1 MYGEGFVMRDRKGF
15 KILFF
20 LKKLD
25 KIFLAIFSS
34 LLKSLSKVDSF
45 FRQNISFMIIP
56 HVKGDVKNIK
66 ISVLTLF
73 LFFLFF
79 LLIFIGFVFLSVNY
93 VTLKAIVKS
102 TEKSYALAESEI
114 EDFRNTVVEINSVA
128 SNFSKVLDELSSSLK
143 IKESNIDL
151 NRDKLDGDLADFLDL
166 QVLEA
171 NALKELND
179 LKNVK
184 NTIED
189 SILPLK
195 SIVKLL
201 HSQNKLLN
209 DIPSLWPIVKG
220 EGVVSLHFGPAIE
233 PFTRQWYIHKGIDLA
248 GVRIG
253 TAVVAAADG
262 EVIRASYQVTGY
274 GNFVQIKHKYGLST
288 LYAHMSRL
296 NISKGSYV
304 RKGQVIGF
312 LGQTGYSTGPHLHYE
327 VRIGSQVVNPDMY
340 LNLATGASR

>member
-1 MYGEGFVMRDRKGF
+1 MRDKRGF
-15 KILFF
+15 GILSF

-25 KIFLAIFSS
+25 KLFFTIFSS
-34 LLKSLSKVDSF
+34 FFKFLSNVYSF

-56 HVKGDVKNIK
+56 HVRGNVKNIK
-66 ISVLTLF
+66 ISFLTLF
-73 LFFLFF
+73 LFFVFF
-79 LLIFIGFVFLSVNY
+79 LVIFIGFIFLAINY
-93 VTLKAIVKS
+93 VTLKSIVNS
-102 TEKSYALAESEI
+102 SEKSYALAESEI
-114 EDFRNTVVEINSVA
+114 EDFRNTVVDINSV
-128 SNFSKVLDELSSSLK
+128 SNNFSKVLDELSSSLR
-143 IKESNIDL
+143 IKESNVGL
-151 NRDKLDGDLADFLDL
+151 SRNKLDGDLADFIDL
-166 QVLEA
+166 QMLEA
-171 NALKELND
+171 NSFKELND

-184 NTIED
+184 NMIEG
-189 SILPLK
+189 SISPLK
-195 SIVKLL
+195 SIVKLI

-220 EGVVSLHFGPAIE
+220 DGIVSLHFGPAIE
-233 PFTRQWYIHKGIDLA
+233 PFTRQWYIHKGIDIA
-248 GVRIG
+248 GVRVG
-253 TAVVAAADG
+253 TAIVATADG
-262 EVIRASYQVTGY
+262 EVVRASYQVTGY

-340 LNLATGASR
+340 LNLATGVSK

>member
-1 MYGEGFVMRDRKGF
+1 MRRRGF
-15 KILFF
+15 KILSF
-20 LKKLD
+20 LKELD
-25 KIFLAIFSS
+25 KVFFIIFGFFFK
-34 LLKSLSKVDSF
+34 LLNNIYSF

-56 HVKGDVKNIK
+56 HVKGDVKTIK
-66 ISVLTLF
+66 ISFLTLF

-79 LLIFIGFVFLSVNY
+79 ILIFIGFVLLSVNY
-93 VTLKAIVKS
+93 VTLKSIVKS

-128 SNFSKVLDELSSSLK
+128 SNFSKVLDELSASLK
-143 IKESNIDL
+143 IKGNNAGL
-151 NRDKLDGDLADFLDL
+151 NRSKLDGDLADFIDL
-166 QVLEA
+166 QMLEA
-171 NALKELND
+171 NVLKELND
-179 LKNVK
+179 LRNVK
-184 NTIED
+184 NTIEG
-189 SILPLK
+189 SISPLK
-195 SIVKLL
+195 NIVQLL

-220 EGVVSLHFGPAIE
+220 DGIVSLHFGPAIE
-233 PFTRQWYIHKGIDLA
+233 PFTGQWYIHKGIDLA

-253 TAVVAAADG
+253 TAIVAAADG
-262 EVIRASYQVTGY
+262 EVVRASYQVTGY

-296 NISKGSYV
+296 NISKGSYAK
-304 RKGQVIGF
+304 KGQVIGF

-340 LNLATGASR
+340 LNLATGASK

>member
-1 MYGEGFVMRDRKGF
+1 MKRRMRYKI
-15 KILFF
+15 ILFF
-20 LKKLD
+20 KVLVEVFFAVFGSFLK
-25 KIFLAIFSS
+25 FLNNTY
-34 LLKSLSKVDSF
+34 SF
-45 FRQNISFMIIP
+45 FSQNVSFMIVP
-56 HVKGDVKNIK
+56 HVKGNVKNIK
-66 ISVLTLF
+66 ISFLTLF

-79 LLIFIGFVFLSVNY
+79 LVIFIGFVLLAVNY
-93 VTLKAIVKS
+93 VALTSIVKS
-102 TEKSYALAESEI
+102 TEKNYELAETEI

-128 SNFSKVLDELSSSLK
+128 SNFSKVLDELRTALK

-151 NRDKLDGDLADFLDL
+151 TRNKFDGDLSDFLDL
-166 QVLEA
+166 QILEA
-171 NALKELND
+171 NAIKELSD

-184 NTIED
+184 STIES
-189 SILPLK
+189 SIPPLK

-220 EGVVSLHFGPAIE
+220 DGIISLHFGPAIE

-253 TAVVAAADG
+253 TAIVAAADG
-262 EVIRASYQVTGY
+262 EVIRASHQSTGY

-288 LYAHMSRL
+288 LYAHLSRL
-296 NISKGSYV
+296 NTSKGSYV
-304 RKGQVIGF
+304 KKGQVIGF

-340 LNLATGASR
+340 LNLSTGASK

>member
-1 MYGEGFVMRDRKGF
+1 MKDKIIF
-15 KILFF
+15 KIILFF
-20 LKKLD
+20 KGLIKG
-25 KIFLAIFSS
+25 FYVGFNSFFN
-34 LLKSLSKVDSF
+34 LLNNVYSF

-56 HVKGDVKNIK
+56 HVKGDIRNIK
-66 ISVLTLF
+66 ISFLTLF

-79 LLIFIGFVFLSVNY
+79 LVIFVGFVLLAVNY
-93 VTLKAIVKS
+93 VTLKSIVKS
-102 TEKSYALAESEI
+102 TEKNYSLAESEI

-128 SNFSKVLDELSSSLK
+128 GNFSKILDELRVSLK
-143 IKESNIDL
+143 IKESNIDMSR
-151 NRDKLDGDLADFLDL
+151 NKLDGDLADFLDL
-166 QVLEA
+166 QVLDA
-171 NALKELND
+171 NAIKELSD

-184 NTIED
+184 DTIEG
-189 SILPLK
+189 SIPPLK

-201 HSQNKLLN
+201 HSQNKLLD

-220 EGVVSLHFGPAIE
+220 DGIISLHFGPAVE

-253 TAVVAAADG
+253 TAIVAAADG
-262 EVIRASYQVTGY
+262 EIVRASYQSTGY

-296 NISKGSYV
+296 NATKGSYV
-304 RKGQVIGF
+304 KKGQIIGF

-340 LNLATGASR
+340 LNLATGASK

>member
-1 MYGEGFVMRDRKGF
+1 MMRERRRF
-15 KILFF
+15 KIISFF
-20 LKKLD
+20 KRLD
-25 KIFLAIFSS
+25 KIFLSVFIFF
-34 LLKSLSKVDSF
+34 LKFLNNIYYF
-45 FRQNISFMIIP
+45 FRQNVSFMIIP
-56 HVKGDVKNIK
+56 HVKGDVRNIK
-66 ISVLTLF
+66 ISFLTLF

-79 LLIFIGFVFLSVNY
+79 LFIFIGFVLLSVNY
-93 VTLKAIVKS
+93 VTLKSIVNS
-102 TEKSYALAESEI
+102 TEKSYALAEYEI

-128 SNFSKVLDELSSSLK
+128 SNFSKVLDELSTSLK
-143 IKESNIDL
+143 IKESNTEL
-151 NRDKLDGDLADFLDL
+151 NRDKLEGDFADFIDL
-166 QVLEA
+166 QILEA
-171 NALKELND
+171 NTLKELND

-184 NTIED
+184 NTIER
-189 SILPLK
+189 SIVPLN

-209 DIPSLWPIVKG
+209 DIPSLWPIFKG
-220 EGVVSLHFGPAIE
+220 SGVVSLHFGPAIE

-248 GVRIG
+248 GIRIG
-253 TAVVAAADG
+253 TAIVAAANG
-262 EVIRASYQVTGY
+262 EVVRASYQVTGY

-304 RKGQVIGF
+304 KKGQVIGF

-340 LNLATGASR
+340 LNLAVGASK